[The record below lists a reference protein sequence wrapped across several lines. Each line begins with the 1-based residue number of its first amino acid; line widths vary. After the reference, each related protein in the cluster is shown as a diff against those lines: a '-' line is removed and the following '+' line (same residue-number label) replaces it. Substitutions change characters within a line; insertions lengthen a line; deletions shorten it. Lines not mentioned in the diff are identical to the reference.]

1 MNNTVNNTEIEV
13 ELASA
18 GQRIAAYIINNAI
31 WFVLMFIMGF
41 VWAALVGKPTKAD
54 TVKLGMWVIAV
65 SIIYLVI
72 QVILMSRDGQSI
84 GKKIMGIKV
93 IDADGKTAG
102 FVRFFLLREIVFSIV
117 FVVNV
122 IVFSIPLNIVLDLN
136 GQYQTIPALIM
147 TIICGM
153 MLYFAKD
160 RRTLQDKLANTYVI
174 KLPKKLPEKP
184 EVMMR
189 EEVMMKDSE
198 IEVELASPRQRINA
212 VIINGLIYFAVV
224 MITVAISFSLG
235 FDKKQLIVLPILGI
249 LIVHIVQ
256 LILMS
261 RDGQTIGKKIMGV
274 KVIDADGETAGF
286 VRFFL
291 LREAVY
297 NIILT
302 VLGVPLGV
310 ALNSE
315 QVAQIPSIIALLIC
329 LVMLFVAI
337 DRRTLQDKLA
347 NTYVIQ
353 LPKK

>member
-1 MNNTVNNTEIEV
+1 MNNTVNNTETEV

-18 GQRIAAYIINNAI
+18 GQRI
-31 WFVLMFIMGF
+31 
-41 VWAALVGKPTKAD
+41 
-54 TVKLGMWVIAV
+54 IAV
-65 SIIYLVI
+65 LLN
-72 QVILMSRDGQSI
+72 QVILCIIVSVVIWEEKGKVTQSV
-84 GKKIMGIKV
+84 M
-93 IDADGKTAG
+93 
-102 FVRFFLLREIVFSIV
+102 L
-117 FVVNV
+117 
-122 IVFSIPLNIVLDLN
+122 
-136 GQYQTIPALIM
+136 
-147 TIICGM
+147 GM
-153 MLYFAKD
+153 
-160 RRTLQDKLANTYVI
+160 
-174 KLPKKLPEKP
+174 
-184 EVMMR
+184 
-189 EEVMMKDSE
+189 
-198 IEVELASPRQRINA
+198 
-212 VIINGLIYFAVV
+212 LIY
-224 MITVAISFSLG
+224 G
-235 FDKKQLIVLPILGI
+235 
-249 LIVHIVQ
+249 IVQ

-302 VLGVPLGV
+302 ILGVPLGV